1 MTEMDSKLPI
11 FFPASLQSALASK
24 GHDSRHNLIL
34 EDTGIYSFLL
44 LPKGREKAWL
54 RLVFITLNITVI
66 GKTI

>member
-1 MTEMDSKLPI
+1 MTEMDSKLLI
-11 FFPASLQSALASK
+11 FFLPSLQSALTGK

-34 EDTGIYSFLL
+34 EDSGIYSFLL
-44 LPKGREKAWL
+44 LPKGRKKTWL